1 MGSQNNMHKFLV
13 KGIFISN
20 ILLLSLIF
28 TVIPSEVHAEEINVT
43 SVALDETSIIKVTN
57 NSNEEINTIRIWVGS
72 EFSFES
78 FKTQEGWLGEKTP
91 QGVIIFTSS
100 ESIKSNESVK
110 FGVKTDKITPGINWK
125 VLDRENNQLDTGK
138 VISTE
143 ISNTIQNPPSKVTDD
158 PGESMSAES
167 TFRVIPEKPN
177 VGSTVRV
184 TGDKFGESQEFDF
197 YMDSKKIG
205 SFETDQDGHFMTT
218 MKIPEDG
225 EADRVDFKIKD
236 KEGEERK
243 ISIRLGEIENRS
255 LVVDDIKLT
264 VEGIPKIVH
273 RGDVLEVFGT
283 AQPSSGIT
291 AKIVNS
297 DGEIINTRAAEVD
310 SKGNWKSE
318 EEVLI
323 PLDTPFG
330 DYSAIISDGREE
342 IKVSWT
348 VESDKIIEIKSSSS
362 KYEAG
367 ETFEFSGTGI
377 ANESVEIV
385 LEDPLGKEIFSDI
398 INTNESGEIEFE
410 FKTDQTSIEGT
421 YTIIATQEKHK
432 EFVFV
437 GLGELPN
444 IPVKLEFDKLN
455 YKSNETAIISLIG
468 KSSEII
474 SLLIVDPS
482 DKPKGD
488 ATSITLQADGRATH
502 SLDLKGFSSG
512 VYTAVI
518 SKGSAQ
524 STAVFT
530 VGLQVG
536 SGEIQINT
544 TKEDYNPG
552 DSVLILGD
560 TNSNILLDIIMA
572 DSNGNQIKIKE
583 TFSDKNGKISED
595 SFRIPSDAKS
605 GVWTITAKSG
615 PNFHTI
621 EIEIL
626 ALVEE
631 GMIVVVTEGQEI
643 VGIGKS
649 VSIQVFG
656 AKSLVDIE
664 IVAEDGE
671 IIGELA
677 FPASGTGEINQPW
690 IIPPETE
697 PGTYTI
703 KVSDAFNSV
712 ETTFEIK

>member
-1 MGSQNNMHKFLV
+1 MTNQNIMHKSLV
-13 KGIFISN
+13 KGVLISN
-20 ILLLSLIF
+20 ILLLSLVF
-28 TVIPSEVHAEEINVT
+28 TIIPSGVYAEEINVT
-43 SVALDETSIIKVTN
+43 SIALDETAIVEITN
-57 NSNEEINTIRIWVGS
+57 NSNEEINTFRIWVGS

-91 QGVIIFTSS
+91 QGVLVFTSS
-100 ESIKSNESVK
+100 ESIKPNEAVK
-110 FGVKTDKITPGINWK
+110 FGVKTNKITTGINWK
-125 VLDRENNQLDTGK
+125 ALDIENNQVDTGK
-138 VISTE
+138 VIPTE
-143 ISNTIQNPPSKVTDD
+143 VSNTIQNPTAIEELGD
-158 PGESMSAES
+158 SMSTES
-167 TFRVIPEKPN
+167 TFRVVPEKPN
-177 VGSTVRV
+177 VGSTIRV
-184 TGDKFGESQEFDF
+184 TGDKFGASQEFDF

-205 SFETDQDGHFMTT
+205 SFETDQNGHFMTT

-225 EADRVDFKIKD
+225 KADRVDFKIKD
-236 KEGEERK
+236 KEGEEK
-243 ISIRLGEIENRS
+243 KVSIRLGEIENRS
-255 LVVDDIKLT
+255 LVEDINLT
-264 VEGIPKIVH
+264 VKGIPEIVH
-273 RGDVLEVFGT
+273 RGDILEVSGT

-291 AKIVNS
+291 AQIVNS

-310 SKGNWKSE
+310 SIGNWKSE

-342 IKVSWT
+342 ITVSWT
-348 VESDKIIEIKSSSS
+348 VESDKVIEITPSST
-362 KYEAG
+362 KYERG
-367 ETFEFSGTGI
+367 ETFEFNGIGI
-377 ANESVEIV
+377 ANKSVEIV

-398 INTNESGEIEFE
+398 IQTSDLGEME
-410 FKTDQTSIEGT
+410 FKFKTEQTSIEGT
-421 YTIIATQEKHK
+421 YTVTATQEKHK

-437 GLGELPN
+437 GLGERPN

-455 YKSNETAIISLIG
+455 YKSNETAIISIIG

-488 ATSITLQADGRATH
+488 AISITLQADGRATH
-502 SLDLKGFSSG
+502 SLDLKGYSSG

-524 STAVFT
+524 STEVFT

-544 TKEDYNPG
+544 TKDDYNPG

-560 TNSNILLDIIMA
+560 TNSNVLLDITMM
-572 DSNGNQIKIKE
+572 DSDGNQIKTKE
-583 TFSDKNGKISED
+583 TFSDKNGKISEG
-595 SFRIPSDAKS
+595 SFRIPSDATS

-626 ALVEE
+626 AIIEE
-631 GMIVVVTEGQEI
+631 GMIVLVTEGQEI

-649 VSIQVFG
+649 VNIQVFG
-656 AKSLVDIE
+656 AKQLVDIE
-664 IVAEDGE
+664 IVAEDDE
-671 IIGELA
+671 IIAELA

-690 IIPPETE
+690 IIPSETE

-703 KVSDAFNSV
+703 KVSDAFNSA

>member
-1 MGSQNNMHKFLV
+1 MGSQNSMHKFWI

-20 ILLLSLIF
+20 ILLLSLVF
-28 TVIPSEVHAEEINVT
+28 TIIPSETYAEEVNVT
-43 SVALDETSIIKVTN
+43 SVALDETAIIKVTN

-78 FKTQEGWLGEKTP
+78 FKTQEGWSGEKTP
-91 QGVIIFTSS
+91 QGVIIFTTS
-100 ESIKSNESVK
+100 ESIKPNESVK
-110 FGVKTDKITPGINWK
+110 FGVKTDKITSGINWK
-125 VLDRENNQLDTGK
+125 ALDTENNQLDTGK
-138 VISTE
+138 VTPTKV
-143 ISNTIQNPPSKVTDD
+143 SNTIQNPPSNSIDD
-158 PGESMSAES
+158 PGESMSTES
-167 TFRVIPEKPN
+167 TFRVVPEKPN
-177 VGSTVRV
+177 VGSTIRV
-184 TGDKFGESQEFDF
+184 TGDKFGASQEFDF

-236 KEGEERK
+236 KDGEERK

-255 LVVDDIKLT
+255 LVEDVKLT
-264 VEGIPKIVH
+264 VNGIPKIVH

-342 IKVSWT
+342 ITVSWA
-348 VESDKIIEIKSSSS
+348 VESDKIIDIKSSSS

-367 ETFEFSGTGI
+367 ETFEFTGIGI
-377 ANESVEIV
+377 ANESVEVV

-398 INTNESGEIEFE
+398 IKTNDLGEMEFE
-410 FKTDQTSIEGT
+410 FKTEQTSIEGT
-421 YTIIATQEKHK
+421 YTVIATQEKHK

-437 GLGELPN
+437 GLGERPN

-455 YKSNETAIISLIG
+455 YKSSETAIISIIG

-502 SLDLKGFSSG
+502 SLDLKEFSSG

-560 TNSNILLDIIMA
+560 TNSNILLDITMKDA
-572 DSNGNQIKIKE
+572 DGNQIKAKE
-583 TFSDKNGKISED
+583 TFSDKNGKISEG

-631 GMIVVVTEGQEI
+631 GMIVLVTEGQKI
-643 VGIGKS
+643 AGIGES
-649 VSIQVFG
+649 VNIQVFG
-656 AKSLVDIE
+656 AKSIVDIE
-664 IVAEDGE
+664 IIAQDNE
-671 IIGELA
+671 IIEELA

-690 IIPPETE
+690 IIPPDTQ
-697 PGTYTI
+697 PGKYTI
-703 KVSDAFNSV
+703 KVSDAFNSA

>member
-1 MGSQNNMHKFLV
+1 MGSQNIMHKSLV

-20 ILLLSLIF
+20 ILLLSLVL
-28 TVIPSEVHAEEINVT
+28 TVIPSDAHAEEINVT
-43 SVALDETSIIKVTN
+43 SIALDETVLVKVTN
-57 NSNEEINTIRIWVGS
+57 DSDVEINTIRIWVGS

-78 FKTQEGWLGEKTP
+78 FKTQEGWVGEKTP
-91 QGVIIFTSS
+91 QGVLVFTSS
-100 ESIKSNESVK
+100 EPIKSNETVK
-110 FGVKTDKITPGINWK
+110 FGVKTNKITTGINWK
-125 VLDRENNQLDTGK
+125 ALDKENNQVDTGK
-138 VISTE
+138 VIPTE
-143 ISNTIQNPPSKVTDD
+143 VSNIIQNPTPTKDL
-158 PGESMSAES
+158 GESMSTES
-167 TFRVIPEKPN
+167 TFRVVPDKPN
-177 VGSTVRV
+177 VGSTIRV
-184 TGDKFGESQEFDF
+184 TGDKFGASQEFDF

-205 SFETDQDGHFMTT
+205 SFETDQNGHFMTT

-243 ISIRLGEIENRS
+243 VSIRLGEIENRS
-255 LVVDDIKLT
+255 LVDDVKLT
-264 VEGIPKIVH
+264 VKGIPSIVH
-273 RGDVLEVFGT
+273 RGDILEVFGT

-291 AKIVNS
+291 AQIVNS

-330 DYSAIISDGREE
+330 DYSATISDGREE
-342 IKVSWT
+342 ITVSWT
-348 VESDKIIEIKSSSS
+348 VESDKIIDIKSSST

-367 ETFEFSGTGI
+367 ETFEFSGIGI

-385 LEDPLGKEIFSDI
+385 LEDPLGNEIFSDI
-398 INTNESGEIEFE
+398 IQTNDLGEIEFE
-410 FKTDQTSIEGT
+410 FKTKQTSIEGT
-421 YTIIATQEKHK
+421 YTVIVTQEKHK

-437 GLGELPN
+437 GLGERPN

-455 YKSNETAIISLIG
+455 YKSNETAILSIIG

-474 SLLIVDPS
+474 SLLIIDPS

-488 ATSITLQADGRATH
+488 SISITLQADGRATH
-502 SLDLKGFSSG
+502 SLDLKGYSSG

-524 STAVFT
+524 SSEVFT

-536 SGEIQINT
+536 SGEIEINT
-544 TKEDYNPG
+544 TKVDYNPG

-560 TNSNILLDIIMA
+560 TNSNILLDITMN
-572 DSNGNQIKIKE
+572 DSDGNEIKTKE
-583 TFSDKNGKISED
+583 TFSDKDGKISEN

-605 GVWTITAKSG
+605 GIWTITAKSG

-631 GMIVVVTEGQEI
+631 GMIVSVTEGHKI
-643 VGIGKS
+643 AGIGES
-649 VSIQVFG
+649 VNIQVFG
-656 AKSLVDIE
+656 GKHIVDIT

-671 IIGELA
+671 IIEELA
-677 FPASGTGEINQPW
+677 FPASSTGEINQPW
-690 IIPPETE
+690 IIPADTE

-712 ETTFEIK
+712 ETTFEIE

>member
-1 MGSQNNMHKFLV
+1 MGSQNIMHKSLV
-13 KGIFISN
+13 KGIFILN
-20 ILLLSLIF
+20 ILLLSLVF
-28 TVIPSEVHAEEINVT
+28 TVIPSDVHAEEINVT
-43 SVALDETSIIKVTN
+43 SIAVDETAIVNVTN

-91 QGVIIFTSS
+91 QGVLVFTSS
-100 ESIKSNESVK
+100 EPIKSNETVK
-110 FGVKTDKITPGINWK
+110 FGVKTDKITTGINWK
-125 VLDRENNQLDTGK
+125 VLDKENNQVDTGK
-138 VISTE
+138 VIPTE
-143 ISNTIQNPPSKVTDD
+143 VSNTIQSPTSPINN
-158 PGESMSAES
+158 PGESMSTES
-167 TFRVIPEKPN
+167 IFRVVPEKPN
-177 VGSTVRV
+177 VGSTIRV
-184 TGDKFGESQEFDF
+184 TGDEFGASQEFDF

-205 SFETDQDGHFMTT
+205 SFETDQNGHFMTT
-218 MKIPEDG
+218 MKIPEDVK
-225 EADRVDFKIKD
+225 ADRVDFKIKD
-236 KEGEERK
+236 KEGEEK
-243 ISIRLGEIENRS
+243 KVSIRLGEIENRS
-255 LVVDDIKLT
+255 LVDDVKLT
-264 VEGIPKIVH
+264 VKGIPNIVH
-273 RGDVLEVFGT
+273 RGDILEVFGT
-283 AQPSSGIT
+283 AKPSSGIT
-291 AKIVNS
+291 AQIVNS

-310 SKGNWKSE
+310 SKGNWESE

-330 DYSAIISDGREE
+330 DYSVIISDGREE
-342 IKVSWT
+342 ITVSWT
-348 VESDKIIEIKSSSS
+348 VESDKIIEITSSGA

-367 ETFEFSGTGI
+367 ETFEFSGIGI

-398 INTNESGEIEFE
+398 IQTNDLGEIEFV
-410 FKTDQTSIEGT
+410 FKTEQTSIEGT
-421 YTIIATQEKHK
+421 YTVIATQEKHK

-455 YKSNETAIISLIG
+455 YKSNETAIISIIG

-482 DKPKGD
+482 DKPKGE
-488 ATSITLQADGRATH
+488 AISITLQADGRATH
-502 SLDLKGFSSG
+502 SLDLKGYSSG

-518 SKGSAQ
+518 SKGSSQ
-524 STAVFT
+524 SAEIFT

-552 DSVLILGD
+552 DSVLILGN
-560 TNSNILLDIIMA
+560 TNSNVLLDITMM
-572 DSNGNQIKIKE
+572 DSDGNQIKTKE
-583 TFSDKNGKISED
+583 TFSDKNGKISEN

-626 ALVEE
+626 AIVEE
-631 GMIVVVTEGQEI
+631 GMIALVTEGQEI

-649 VSIQVFG
+649 INIQVFG
-656 AKSLVDIE
+656 AKQTVNIE
-664 IVAEDGE
+664 IIAEDDE
-671 IIGELA
+671 IIEELS

-690 IIPPETE
+690 IIPPDTE